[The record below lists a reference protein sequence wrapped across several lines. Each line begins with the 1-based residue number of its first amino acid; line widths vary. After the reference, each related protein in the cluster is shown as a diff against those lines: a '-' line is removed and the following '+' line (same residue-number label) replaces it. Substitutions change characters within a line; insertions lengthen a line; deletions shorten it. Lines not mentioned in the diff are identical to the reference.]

1 VVVALASLELFGEG
15 LGILRYRIYQ
25 EGGVLGGGFGVIEPQ
40 FVIRDRRSGREL
52 PWSPRGSSG
61 SDTETDGEV
70 EILEL
75 PVKGRSRSLGG
86 APGSSGSISS

>member
-1 VVVALASLELFGEG
+1 VVVALASLELFGGG

-25 EGGVLGGGFGVIEPQ
+25 EGGVLEGGFGVIEPQ
-40 FVIRDRRSGREL
+40 FIIRDRR
-52 PWSPRGSSG
+52 SG

-86 APGSSGSISS
+86 APGFPEVRRRDGGGDSGGLL